1 MVKIIR
7 CKVFLEDQSMF
18 LKNEQDNEIKIEA
31 QKGLIENLRRQIDIL
46 KSCMQWNICPKWYWC
61 LQIRANPNFQEPCTS
76 KLEGILDMKP

>member
-1 MVKIIR
+1 MKLKKSKFCFQLSFYFQMVKIIR

-46 KSCMQWNICPKWYWC
+46 KSCMQ
-61 LQIRANPNFQEPCTS
+61 
-76 KLEGILDMKP
+76 